1 MTKEELKAIFI
12 EEATE
17 IIEKLDIDIIN
28 YEENPED
35 KELLHELFR
44 GVHTLKGSAN
54 SFGFTRLGAFVH
66 LFEDMLD
73 HYRDSDICV
82 PADVID
88 IFFNAVDVIK
98 ETMWLEVDG
107 NSSIPE
113 NYESTLEAIK
123 QLLLNKNT
131 DCEINIPVEP
141 LEDLA
146 SEFSDVSDVD
156 TQVEPQV
163 EDKVEPQ
170 VEDTME
176 AKVEEPLS
184 EPEIQNDSVPLGAEV
199 AVGKNLYKVI
209 LKLDNDIYHRGYD
222 HGRFFQLLSEK
233 GTILQSNWTLPR
245 IPSVDKFDAE
255 VSYWGSVELFLQ
267 SEEDYDSIEEV
278 FLFVEPEE
286 YEIILENPLASEE
299 ETVIE
304 EPVKTQDIVLD
315 QVVSSTSEEKAPIE
329 EIKEEVKKSTKKK
342 SEDVKKPVKTAG
354 DSHKDEKKSFV
365 KIDTQ
370 KLDELFDSV
379 GEMVIAQNFVAE
391 NNEIIKLNSPELT
404 RTIDDLSKITR
415 LIQSRVMSLRMVPV
429 HDTFDKMKRV
439 VRDASKKV
447 GKDIEFK
454 IEGEET
460 EVDKTMVD
468 SLSDPL
474 IHIVRNAIDH
484 GIEASAEERIAAGK
498 DPKGQVHLRAY
509 HKGGNIAI
517 EMRDDG
523 RGINKEKVYAKALE
537 RGIISEDD
545 ELSDQQIYGL
555 IMQAGFS
562 TADQIS
568 DISGRG
574 VGLDV
579 VRSSIEKLQG
589 KVEIDSTVGEGSVF
603 TILLPLTLAIIDGMI
618 VKSAGDMFI
627 VPTLSVVESFIP
639 QKDIVHTAR
648 GKGEFVD
655 LRGEMIPVVRLN
667 EVLSI
672 NDSRPLIWESTLL
685 CVESED
691 GKYALLIDDLVGRQQ
706 VVIKTLGKA
715 LSKLRGVSGGAIMGN
730 GDIALILNIEDLVS
744 HTNKSI

>member
-1 MTKEELKAIFI
+1 MTREELRAIFV

-28 YEENPED
+28 YEENTED

-73 HYRDSDICV
+73 HYRSSEICV

-88 IFFNAVDVIK
+88 IFFNSVDVIK
-98 ETMWLEVDG
+98 ETMWLEVEG
-107 NSSIPE
+107 NDSLPQ
-113 NYESTLEAIK
+113 NYETTLESIK
-123 QLLLNKNT
+123 QLLMNKNT
-131 DCEINIPVEP
+131 ECEVKISDEP
-141 LEDLA
+141 LADLA
-146 SEFSDVSDVD
+146 SEFSEVSEDIIQEDISDDKIEVKSI
-156 TQVEPQV
+156 QEVSIE
-163 EDKVEPQ
+163 EDK
-170 VEDTME
+170 
-176 AKVEEPLS
+176 
-184 EPEIQNDSVPLGAEV
+184 SVLQQTDIEV
-199 AVGKNLYKVI
+199 DENSNLYKIV
-209 LKLDNDIYHRGYD
+209 LNLDNDIYHRGYD

-233 GTILQSNWTLPR
+233 GTILKSSWSLPR
-245 IPSVDKFDAE
+245 IPSVEKFDAE
-255 VSYWGSVELFLQ
+255 VNYWGSVELFLE
-267 SEEDYDSIEEV
+267 SKEDLDSVEEV
-278 FLFVEPEE
+278 FLFVEPQE
-286 YEIILENPLASEE
+286 YTITLENKQSVDDEPIMVINEVISTPGEESLLAVEE
-299 ETVIE
+299 KI
-304 EPVKTQDIVLD
+304 DIV
-315 QVVSSTSEEKAPIE
+315 E
-329 EIKEEVKKSTKKK
+329 
-342 SEDVKKPVKTAG
+342 KKPDVGKNIQTKSKNVPKSKDQATEVR
-354 DSHKDEKKSFV
+354 KDEKRSFV

-391 NNEIIKLNSPELT
+391 NNEIIKLNSPPLT

-439 VRDASKKV
+439 IRDSSKKV
-447 GKDIEFK
+447 GKEIEFT
-454 IEGEET
+454 IEGEDT

-474 IHIVRNAIDH
+474 IHIVRNAVDH
-484 GIEASAEERIAAGK
+484 GIESSQEERIAAGK
-498 DPKGQVHLRAY
+498 DAKGHVLLRAY

-517 EMRDDG
+517 EVRDDG
-523 RGINKEKVYAKALE
+523 RGINKDKVYAKALE
-537 RGIISEDD
+537 RGLITEND
-545 ELSDQQIYGL
+545 ELTDQQIYGL

-562 TADQIS
+562 TADVIS

-589 KVEIDSTVGEGSVF
+589 KVEIDSKVGEGSVF

-627 VPTLSVVESFIP
+627 VPTLSVIESFIP
-639 QKDIVHTAR
+639 QKSIVHTAR

-667 EVLSI
+667 EVLKI
-672 NDSRPLIWESTLL
+672 NDSRPVIWESTLL

-706 VVIKTLGKA
+706 VVIKPLGKA
-715 LSKLRGVSGGAIMGN
+715 LSKLQGVSGGAIMGN
-730 GDIALILNIEDLVS
+730 GDIALILNIEDLVN
-744 HTNKSI
+744 NKKTI

>member
-1 MTKEELKAIFI
+1 MTKEELRAIFI

-17 IIEKLDIDIIN
+17 IIEKLDVDIIN
-28 YEENPED
+28 YEENPEN
-35 KELLHELFR
+35 KELLNELFR

-82 PADVID
+82 PTNVID
-88 IFFNAVDVIK
+88 IFFNGVDVIK
-98 ETMWLEVDG
+98 ETMWLEVAGDE
-107 NSSIPE
+107 SIPA
-113 NYESTLEAIK
+113 NYETTLEAMK
-123 QLLLNKNT
+123 QLLLNRNT
-131 DCEINIPVEP
+131 ECNVEIEKSNEPVA
-141 LEDLA
+141 DLA
-146 SEFSDVSDVD
+146 SEFADVSIDMS
-156 TQVEPQV
+156 ES
-163 EDKVEPQ
+163 KVESDKTE
-170 VEDTME
+170 EDN
-176 AKVEEPLS
+176 KSLCKS
-184 EPEIQNDSVPLGAEV
+184 DSDEQ
-199 AVGKNLYKVI
+199 NLYKII
-209 LKLDNDIYHRGYD
+209 LKLDNDIYRRGYD

-233 GTILQSNWTLPR
+233 GNIVKSNWL
-245 IPSVDKFDAE
+245 IPDVPDIETFDPE
-255 VSYWGSVELFLQ
+255 VSYWNEVEIYLCSTESEDSV
-267 SEEDYDSIEEV
+267 EEV

-286 YEIILENPLASEE
+286 YTIKLIEDEQDSSVSKDTQELQELKPDIQKQESSEE
-299 ETVIE
+299 KVEVKPVIE
-304 EPVKTQDIVLD
+304 EKISPA
-315 QVVSSTSEEKAPIE
+315 VSSVSESKKVEKNAQSAADMQ
-329 EIKEEVKKSTKKK
+329 KQ
-342 SEDVKKPVKTAG
+342 
-354 DSHKDEKKSFV
+354 EKRSFV

-391 NNEIIKLNSPELT
+391 NDEIIKLNSPTLT

-415 LIQSRVMSLRMVPV
+415 LIQNRVMALRMVPV

-447 GKDIEFK
+447 NKEIEFTTD
-454 IEGEET
+454 GEET

-474 IHIVRNAIDH
+474 IHIMRNAIDH
-484 GIEASAEERIAAGK
+484 GIEDSAEDRIAAGK
-498 DPKGQVHLRAY
+498 SAKGHVQLRAY

-517 EMRDDG
+517 EVRDDG
-523 RGINKEKVYAKALE
+523 RGINREKVYSKALE
-537 RGIISEDD
+537 RGVISEND
-545 ELSDQQIYGL
+545 ELSDQQVFAL

-562 TADQIS
+562 TADVIS

-589 KVEIDSTVGEGSVF
+589 KVEIDSKVGEGSVF

-618 VKSAGDMFI
+618 VESAGDMFI
-627 VPTLSVVESFIP
+627 VPTLSVIESFIP

-655 LRGEMIPVVRLN
+655 LRGEMIPVIRLN
-667 EVLSI
+667 EVLGI
-672 NDSRPLIWESTLL
+672 NHERPVIWESTLL
-685 CVESED
+685 CVESEE
-691 GKYALLIDDLVGRQQ
+691 GKYALLIDDLIGRQQ

-715 LSKLRGVSGGAIMGN
+715 LAKLRGVSGGAIMGN
-730 GDIALILNIEDLVS
+730 GDIALILNIDDLFKHNVQVD
-744 HTNKSI
+744 

>member
-1 MTKEELKAIFI
+1 MTKEELRAIFI

-17 IIEKLDIDIIN
+17 IIEKLDVDIIN
-28 YEENPED
+28 YEENPEN
-35 KELLHELFR
+35 KELLNELFR

-82 PADVID
+82 PTNVID
-88 IFFNAVDVIK
+88 IFFNGVDVIK
-98 ETMWLEVDG
+98 ETMWLEVAGDE
-107 NSSIPE
+107 SIPA
-113 NYESTLEAIK
+113 NYETTLEAMK
-123 QLLLNKNT
+123 QLLLNRNT
-131 DCEINIPVEP
+131 ECNVEIEKSDEPVA
-141 LEDLA
+141 DLA
-146 SEFSDVSDVD
+146 SEFADVSIDVS
-156 TQVEPQV
+156 ES
-163 EDKVEPQ
+163 KVESDKTE
-170 VEDTME
+170 EDN
-176 AKVEEPLS
+176 KSLCKS
-184 EPEIQNDSVPLGAEV
+184 DSDEQ
-199 AVGKNLYKVI
+199 NLYKII
-209 LKLDNDIYHRGYD
+209 LKLDNDIYRRGYD

-233 GTILQSNWTLPR
+233 GNIVKSNWL
-245 IPSVDKFDAE
+245 IPDVPDIETYDPE
-255 VSYWGSVELFLQ
+255 VSYWNEVEIYLCSTESEDSV
-267 SEEDYDSIEEV
+267 EEV

-286 YEIILENPLASEE
+286 YTIKLIEDEQDSSVSKDTKELQELKPDIQKQESSEE
-299 ETVIE
+299 KVEVKPVIE
-304 EPVKTQDIVLD
+304 EKTSPA
-315 QVVSSTSEEKAPIE
+315 VSSVSEPKKVEKNAQSAADMQ
-329 EIKEEVKKSTKKK
+329 KQ
-342 SEDVKKPVKTAG
+342 
-354 DSHKDEKKSFV
+354 EKRSFV

-391 NNEIIKLNSPELT
+391 NDEIIKLNSPTLT

-415 LIQSRVMSLRMVPV
+415 LIQNRVMALRMVPV

-447 GKDIEFK
+447 NKEIEFTTD
-454 IEGEET
+454 GEET

-474 IHIVRNAIDH
+474 IHIMRNAIDH
-484 GIEASAEERIAAGK
+484 GIEDSAEDRIAAGK
-498 DPKGQVHLRAY
+498 SAKGHVQLRAY

-517 EMRDDG
+517 EVRDDG
-523 RGINKEKVYAKALE
+523 RGINREKVYAKALE
-537 RGIISEDD
+537 RGIISEND
-545 ELSDQQIYGL
+545 ELSDQQVFAL

-562 TADQIS
+562 TADVIS

-589 KVEIDSTVGEGSVF
+589 KVEIDSKVGEGSVF

-618 VKSAGDMFI
+618 VESAGDMFI
-627 VPTLSVVESFIP
+627 VPTLSVIESFIP

-655 LRGEMIPVVRLN
+655 LRGEMIPVIRLN
-667 EVLSI
+667 EVLGI
-672 NDSRPLIWESTLL
+672 NDERPVIWESTLL
-685 CVESED
+685 CVESEE
-691 GKYALLIDDLVGRQQ
+691 GKYALLIDDLIGRQQ

-715 LSKLRGVSGGAIMGN
+715 LAKLRGVSGGAIMGN
-730 GDIALILNIEDLVS
+730 GDIALILNIDDLFKHNVQVD
-744 HTNKSI
+744 

>member
-1 MTKEELKAIFI
+1 MTKEELKGIFI

-28 YEENPED
+28 YEENPEN
-35 KELLHELFR
+35 KELLNELFR

-88 IFFNAVDVIK
+88 IFFNGVDVIK
-98 ETMWLEVDG
+98 ETMWLEVNGDDALP
-107 NSSIPE
+107 N
-113 NYESTLEAIK
+113 NYETTLEAMK
-123 QLLLNKNT
+123 QLLMNRDTSCNVPSS
-131 DCEINIPVEP
+131 EEP

-146 SEFSDVSDVD
+146 SEFAEISDVE
-156 TQVEPQV
+156 TI
-163 EDKVEPQ
+163 
-170 VEDTME
+170 
-176 AKVEEPLS
+176 S
-184 EPEIQNDSVPLGAEV
+184 EPDVLPEKVKSEETLESKEKVISAPEV
-199 AVGKNLYKVI
+199 SEGKNLYSI
-209 LKLDNDIYHRGYD
+209 SLKLDNDIYHRGYD

-233 GTILQSNWTLPR
+233 GKILESHWTLPR
-245 IPSVDKFDAE
+245 VPGVKKFDAE
-255 VSYWGSVELFLQ
+255 VNYWGEVKLFLES
-267 SEEDYDSIEEV
+267 SESIDSIEEV

-286 YEIILENPLASEE
+286 FSIVVENSASTQEAAIE
-299 ETVIE
+299 LQQDTTVETKKTEKIE
-304 EPVKTQDIVLD
+304 
-315 QVVSSTSEEKAPIE
+315 A
-329 EIKEEVKKSTKKK
+329 EEVDKKKIDDKSVVTKTKKK
-342 SEDVKKPVKTAG
+342 DTKSEPKPKKDSKT
-354 DSHKDEKKSFV
+354 STEVYKEEKKSFV

-379 GEMVIAQNFVAE
+379 GEMVITQNFVAE
-391 NNEIIKLNSPELT
+391 NNEIMRLNSPTLT

-439 VRDASKKV
+439 IRDASKKV
-447 GKDIEFK
+447 GKEIEFT
-454 IEGEET
+454 IDGEET

-474 IHIVRNAIDH
+474 IHIVRNAVDH
-484 GIEASAEERIAAGK
+484 GIEATSEDRIANGK
-498 DPKGQVHLRAY
+498 SAKGHVLLRAY

-517 EMRDDG
+517 EVRDDG
-523 RGINKEKVYAKALE
+523 RGINKEKVYAKAVE
-537 RGIISEDD
+537 RGVISEDE

-589 KVEIDSTVGEGSVF
+589 KVEIDSKVGEGSVF

-627 VPTLSVVESFIP
+627 VPTLSVIESFIP

-667 EVLSI
+667 EVLGI
-672 NDSRPLIWESTLL
+672 NDSRPVIWESTLL
-685 CVESED
+685 CVESEE
-691 GKYALLIDDLVGRQQ
+691 GKYAILIDDLVGRQQ
-706 VVIKTLGKA
+706 VVIKSLGKA

-730 GDIALILNIEDLVS
+730 GDIALILNIEDLTNY
-744 HTNKSI
+744 TNKSV

>member
-1 MTKEELKAIFI
+1 MTKEELRAIFI

-17 IIEKLDIDIIN
+17 IIEKLDVDIIN
-28 YEENPED
+28 YEENPEN

-73 HYRDSDICV
+73 HYRDSDYHV
-82 PADVID
+82 PANVID
-88 IFFNAVDVIK
+88 IFFNGVDVIK
-98 ETMWLEVDG
+98 ETMWLEVAGDE
-107 NSSIPE
+107 SVPA
-113 NYESTLEAIK
+113 NYETTLEAIK
-123 QLLLNKNT
+123 QLLLNRDTESDVQNS
-131 DCEINIPVEP
+131 DSAEP
-141 LEDLA
+141 IADLA
-146 SEFSDVSDVD
+146 SEFADVNTDKP
-156 TQVEPQV
+156 EPEV
-163 EDKVEPQ
+163 
-170 VEDTME
+170 E
-176 AKVEEPLS
+176 AKKIDESVQVLCQS
-184 EPEIQNDSVPLGAEV
+184 DSDEIS
-199 AVGKNLYKVI
+199 LYKIV

-233 GTILQSNWTLPR
+233 GKIVKSNWI
-245 IPSVDKFDAE
+245 IPDVPDIETFDPE
-255 VSYWGSVELFLQ
+255 RSYWDIVEVYICS
-267 SEEDYDSIEEV
+267 SEPEDSIEEV

-286 YEIILENPLASEE
+286 YTIQLVQSKDSNSAIQEVQEAKEVEAPEQKQE
-299 ETVIE
+299 V
-304 EPVKTQDIVLD
+304 P
-315 QVVSSTSEEKAPIE
+315 EEKV
-329 EIKEEVKKSTKKK
+329 EVKPVVKQDTQPVTASTNKPEKAEK
-342 SEDVKKPVKTAG
+342 NEKPVVDVQKQ
-354 DSHKDEKKSFV
+354 KKQSFV

-391 NNEIIKLNSPELT
+391 NDEIIKLNSPTLS

-415 LIQSRVMSLRMVPV
+415 LIQNRVMALRMVPV

-447 GKDIEFK
+447 GKEIELT
-454 IEGEET
+454 IDGEET

-474 IHIVRNAIDH
+474 IHIMRNAIDH
-484 GIEASAEERIAAGK
+484 GIEDTEEERLAAGK
-498 DPKGQVHLRAY
+498 SPKGHVQLRAY

-517 EMRDDG
+517 EVRDDG
-523 RGINKEKVYAKALE
+523 RGINREKVYNKALE
-537 RGIISEDD
+537 RGIISENDD
-545 ELSDQQIYGL
+545 LSDQQVYGL

-562 TADQIS
+562 TADVIS

-589 KVEIDSTVGEGSVF
+589 KVEIDSTIGEGSVF

-627 VPTLSVVESFIP
+627 VPTLSVIESFIP
-639 QKDIVHTAR
+639 QKEIVHTAR

-655 LRGEMIPVVRLN
+655 LRGEMIPVLRLN
-667 EVLSI
+667 EVLGI
-672 NDSRPLIWESTLL
+672 NNERPVIWESTLL

-715 LSKLRGVSGGAIMGN
+715 LAKLRGVSGGAIMGN
-730 GDIALILNIEDLVS
+730 GDIALILNIEDLFKHNIQVE
-744 HTNKSI
+744 

>member
-1 MTKEELKAIFI
+1 MTKEELRAIFV

-28 YEENPED
+28 YEEDPENR
-35 KELLHELFR
+35 ELLHELFR

-54 SFGFTRLGAFVH
+54 SFGFTRLGGFVH

-73 HYRDSDICV
+73 HYRDSEVCV
-82 PADVID
+82 PTDVID
-88 IFFNAVDVIK
+88 IFFNSVDVIK

-107 NSSIPE
+107 NDSTPK
-113 NYESTLEAIK
+113 NYDSTLEAIK
-123 QLLLNKNT
+123 KSLLNKNT
-131 DCEINIPVEP
+131 DCTLPSPEDNLV
-141 LEDLA
+141 DLA
-146 SEFSDVSDVD
+146 SEFGEVEVKSEPQIISKSVD
-156 TQVEPQV
+156 T
-163 EDKVEPQ
+163 K
-170 VEDTME
+170 DTKLE
-176 AKVEEPLS
+176 ADNS
-184 EPEIQNDSVPLGAEV
+184 DDIG
-199 AVGKNLYKVI
+199 LYKIV

-233 GTILQSNWTLPR
+233 GKIVKSNWNLPKVPQ
-245 IPSVDKFDAE
+245 INNLDSE
-255 VSYWGSVELFLQ
+255 VNYWGDVEIYLD
-267 SEEDYDSIEEV
+267 SNETAESIEEV
-278 FLFVEPEE
+278 FLFVEPQE
-286 YEIILENPLASEE
+286 YEISKIEDVKEE
-299 ETVIE
+299 VE
-304 EPVKTQDIVLD
+304 
-315 QVVSSTSEEKAPIE
+315 VVQ
-329 EIKEEVKKSTKKK
+329 EIKEEVVVKKSVKTKPEKEKNSKKK
-342 SEDVKKPVKTAG
+342 EVDL
-354 DSHKDEKKSFV
+354 HRHEKRSFV

-391 NNEIIKLNSPELT
+391 NEEIIKLNSPTLT

-415 LIQSRVMSLRMVPV
+415 LIQNRVMALRMVPV

-447 GKDIEFK
+447 SKEIELT
-454 IEGEET
+454 IEGEDT

-474 IHIVRNAIDH
+474 IHIMRNAIDH
-484 GIEASAEERIAAGK
+484 GIEATAQERIAAGK
-498 DPKGQVHLRAY
+498 DPKGNVTLRAY

-517 EMRDDG
+517 EVRDDG
-523 RGINKEKVYAKALE
+523 RGINRDKVYAKALE
-537 RGIISEDD
+537 RGVISEGD
-545 ELSDQQIYGL
+545 ELSDQQVYAL

-562 TADQIS
+562 TADVIS

-589 KVEIDSTVGEGSVF
+589 KVEIDSKVGEGSVF

-627 VPTLSVVESFIP
+627 VPTLTVIESLIP
-639 QKDIVHTAR
+639 QKEIVHTAR
-648 GKGEFVD
+648 GKGEFID

-667 EVLSI
+667 EVLCI
-672 NDSRPLIWESTLL
+672 NEERPVIWESTLL
-685 CVESED
+685 CVENEE
-691 GKYALLIDDLVGRQQ
+691 GKYAILIDDLVGRQQ

-715 LSKLRGVSGGAIMGN
+715 LQKLRGISGGAIMGN
-730 GDIALILNIEDLVS
+730 GDIALILNIEELFKTS
-744 HTNKSI
+744 GKSV

>member
-17 IIEKLDIDIIN
+17 IIEKLDVDIIN
-28 YEENPED
+28 YEEDPDN

-82 PADVID
+82 PPDVID
-88 IFFNAVDVIK
+88 IFFNGVDVIK

-107 NSSIPE
+107 NDALPD
-113 NYESTLEAIK
+113 NYESTLESIK
-123 QLLLNKNT
+123 QLLLNRDTSCNV
-131 DCEINIPVEP
+131 ESQEP

-146 SEFSDVSDVD
+146 SEFADVSI
-156 TQVEPQV
+156 ESAA
-163 EDKVEPQ
+163 EEK
-170 VEDTME
+170 E
-176 AKVEEPLS
+176 APKE
-184 EPEIQNDSVPLGAEV
+184 EV
-199 AVGKNLYKVI
+199 AVQESVQDDGSSQGEEKKADILIPSVADGNNLYIVT

-233 GTILQSNWTLPR
+233 GRIISSYWTMSDVPHL
-245 IPSVDKFDAE
+245 DDFDAE
-255 VSYWGSVELFLQ
+255 RNYWGEVKLFIE
-267 SEEDYDSIEEV
+267 SPEGIDSIEEV
-278 FLFVEPEE
+278 FLFVETEE
-286 YEIILENPLASEE
+286 YAIELHDGENEDDEQAAPESEVQKPD
-299 ETVIE
+299 ET
-304 EPVKTQDIVLD
+304 
-315 QVVSSTSEEKAPIE
+315 KAVAV
-329 EIKEEVKKSTKKK
+329 EVKSSEAAEVKSKPEAKPKADAKTAKSTV
-342 SEDVKKPVKTAG
+342 E
-354 DSHKDEKKSFV
+354 SHREEQRSFV

-391 NNEIIKLNSPELT
+391 NQEIVKLNSPTLT

-415 LIQSRVMSLRMVPV
+415 LIQSRVMALRMVPV
-429 HDTFDKMKRV
+429 HDTFEKMKRV
-439 VRDASKKV
+439 IRDASKKV
-447 GKDIEFK
+447 GKEIEFT
-454 IEGEET
+454 IDGEET

-474 IHIVRNAIDH
+474 IHIVRNAVDH
-484 GIEASAEERIAAGK
+484 GIEATVEEREALGK
-498 DPKGQVHLRAY
+498 DPKGHVYLSAY

-517 EMRDDG
+517 EVRDDG

-537 RGIISEDD
+537 RGLITEDD
-545 ELSDQQIYGL
+545 DLTDQQIYGL

-589 KVEIDSTVGEGSVF
+589 KVEIDSKVGEGSVF

-627 VPTLSVVESFIP
+627 VPTLSVIESFIP
-639 QKDIVHTAR
+639 QKEIVHTAK

-667 EVLSI
+667 EVLGI
-672 NDSRPLIWESTLL
+672 NDSRPVIWESTLL

-691 GKYALLIDDLVGRQQ
+691 GKYAILIDDLVGRQQ
-706 VVIKTLGKA
+706 VVIKSLGKA
-715 LSKLRGVSGGAIMGN
+715 LAKLRGVSGGAIMGN
-730 GDIALILNIEDLVS
+730 GDIALILNIDDLTTNVS
-744 HTNKSI
+744 KSKAV

>member
-1 MTKEELKAIFI
+1 MTKEELRGIFV

-17 IIEKLDIDIIN
+17 IIEKLDVDIIN
-28 YEENPED
+28 YEEDPANR
-35 KELLHELFR
+35 ELLNELFR

-54 SFGFTRLGAFVH
+54 SFGFTRLGGFVH

-73 HYRDSDICV
+73 HYRSSEICV
-82 PADVID
+82 PTDVID
-88 IFFNAVDVIK
+88 IFFNSVDVIK
-98 ETMWLEVDG
+98 ETMWLEVEG
-107 NSSIPE
+107 NDSVPA

-123 QLLLNKNT
+123 KTLLNKETN
-131 DCEINIPVEP
+131 CEIEVSTTNEP

-146 SEFSDVSDVD
+146 SEFSNLDENPVEEIVDVKVD
-156 TQVEPQV
+156 TV
-163 EDKVEPQ
+163 
-170 VEDTME
+170 
-176 AKVEEPLS
+176 L
-184 EPEIQNDSVPLGAEV
+184 V
-199 AVGKNLYKVI
+199 APKNKYMYKI
-209 LKLDNDIYHRGYD
+209 SLMLDNDIYKRGYD

-233 GTILQSNWTLPR
+233 GKIVQSDWNLPK
-245 IPSVDKFDAE
+245 IPSIGKFDPE
-255 VSYWGSVELFLQ
+255 VSYWGNVDVYLDSDETEDSV
-267 SEEDYDSIEEV
+267 DEV

-286 YEIILENPLASEE
+286 YSISIVEPSSVEETKDVVKEESVLEELVKPEAQAKIILEEVA
-299 ETVIE
+299 TIE
-304 EPVKTQDIVLD
+304 K
-315 QVVSSTSEEKAPIE
+315 
-329 EIKEEVKKSTKKK
+329 EVKK
-342 SEDVKKPVKTAG
+342 DVVKKTPSKNIEDKTTQ
-354 DSHKDEKKSFV
+354 SSKEPHKQQKSSFV

-391 NNEIIKLNSPELT
+391 NEEIIKLNSPTLT

-415 LIQSRVMSLRMVPV
+415 LIQSRVMALRMVPV
-429 HDTFDKMKRV
+429 HDIFDKMKRV

-447 GKDIEFK
+447 GKEIEFT
-454 IEGEET
+454 IDGEET

-474 IHIVRNAIDH
+474 IHIMRNAIDH
-484 GIEASAEERIAAGK
+484 GLEANEEERIAAGK
-498 DPKGQVHLRAY
+498 SPKGKVLLRAY

-517 EMRDDG
+517 EVRDDG
-523 RGINKEKVYAKALE
+523 RGIDRDKVYAKALE
-537 RGIISEDD
+537 RGIISESD
-545 ELSDQQIYGL
+545 ELTDQQVYAL

-562 TADQIS
+562 TADTIS

-589 KVEIDSTVGEGSVF
+589 KVEIDSKVGEGSVF

-627 VPTLSVVESFIP
+627 VPTLSVIESFIP
-639 QKDIVHTAR
+639 QKEIVHTAR

-655 LRGEMIPVVRLN
+655 LRGEMIPVLRLN
-667 EVLSI
+667 EVLGI
-672 NDSRPLIWESTLL
+672 NNERPIIWESTLL

-691 GKYALLIDDLVGRQQ
+691 GKYAILIDDLVGRQQ

-715 LSKLRGVSGGAIMGN
+715 LQKLRGVSGGAIMGN
-730 GDIALILNIEDLVS
+730 GDIALILNIEDLFKQN
-744 HTNKSI
+744 NKSV